1 MRPKYRKDM
10 DKSNGIS
17 VEAFLRGVVILLVT
31 TVVGV
36 ALWYFRDVVVYI
48 LASAVLAIIGR
59 PLVRYVNS
67 IRIKRFRV
75 PRWAAAALT
84 LVLMWMIIGGLLS
97 LIVPLVAGRVY
108 ELSSLD
114 LRSALSGVQVPLE
127 KLQSYIATLFVMPET
142 HFSIS
147 DIIVSTL
154 REVLNYDTVN
164 TVISSIIDTGTSA
177 VIVVFSVS
185 FITFFFLKEDGLFTS
200 MISAL
205 FPERYAKNVDNA
217 IDKVS
222 KLLTRYFTGLVTESL
237 IIASVIAVV
246 LLLFGMRS
254 ADACFIAVIMG
265 MLNVIPY
272 AGPAIGVLVSIF
284 IGIVSP
290 IEGCTIAYTLG
301 VILSTICVVKG
312 IDDFVLQPTIYS
324 SRVSAHPLEIFIVIL
339 MAGSVGGVVGL
350 LVAVPSYTVLRV
362 FAKEFF
368 SEVSLVRKLTKEI

>member
-1 MRPKYRKDM
+1 M

-31 TVVGV
+31 AVVGI

-48 LASAVLAIIGR
+48 LISAVLAIIGR
-59 PLVRYVNS
+59 PLVRYVS
-67 IRIKRFRV
+67 SVRIKRFRV

-84 LVLMWMIIGGLLS
+84 LVLMWLIIGGLLS
-97 LIVPLVAGRVY
+97 LIVPLIAGRVY

-114 LRSALSGVQVPLE
+114 LSSALSGVQVPLE
-127 KLQSYIATLFVMPET
+127 KLQNYIATLFGMPET

-154 REVLNYDTVN
+154 RQILNYDTVN
-164 TVISSIIDTGTSA
+164 TVISSIIDAGTSA

-200 MISAL
+200 MVSAL
-205 FPERYAKNVDNA
+205 FPERYANNVDNA

-246 LLLFGMRS
+246 LLLFGMKS
-254 ADACFIAVIMG
+254 SDACFIAVIMG

-272 AGPAIGVLVSIF
+272 AGPAIGVLVSVF